1 MSIKTV
7 FELKAWQKGRLLT
20 KAIYLASK
28 EFPKEELYGL
38 TSQMRRSSV
47 SITSNLAEGFSR
59 VAIKEKL
66 QFYNIA
72 YASSAELLSQIIT
85 CNDVEFISDERVHGL
100 VELLQEIQRLTQGLI
115 KSTKAR
121 L

>member
-7 FELKAWQKGRLLT
+7 FELDAWKKGRSLV
-20 KAIYLASK
+20 KAIYRESK
-28 EFPKEELYGL
+28 LFPKEEMYGL
-38 TSQMRRSSV
+38 TSQMRRSAI

-66 QFYNIA
+66 QFYSIA
-72 YASSAELLSQIIT
+72 FASSSELLNQLIT
-85 CNDVEFISDERVHGL
+85 CIDVEILENERGEEII
-100 VELLQEIQRLTQGLI
+100 ELLRETQKLTQGLI

>member
-7 FELKAWQKGRLLT
+7 FDLEAWKKGRVLVKVVYQET
-20 KAIYLASK
+20 KR
-28 EFPKEELYGL
+28 FPKEEIYGL
-38 TSQMRRSSV
+38 TSQMRRSAVSV
-47 SITSNLAEGFSR
+47 TSNLAEGFAR

-66 QFYNIA
+66 QFYNISF
-72 YASSAELLSQIIT
+72 ASSAELLNQLIT
-85 CNDVEFISDERVHGL
+85 CIDI
-100 VELLQEIQRLTQGLI
+100 ELLSNARGEEIIGLLRETQKLTQGLI